1 MIQYFSQDFLFNV
14 SKSDLGKVV
23 SISFSLD
30 FMSGVIKRYFRDISA
45 LLILVWALFQD
56 DQMQIR
62 TLRSSYFSF
71 IRSYNLKL
79 NLGRLTGITCASVFV
94 LEMLDQFG
102 KNEVSLLL
110 VFNLREVSLLL
121 TQFWV
126 SKDSFE
132 FYISNYFHFVT
143 F

>member
-1 MIQYFSQDFLFNV
+1 MLFENFQFQLLWFRRCVIQYFSQDFLFNV
-14 SKSDLGKVV
+14 SKSDLGKLVP
-23 SISFSLD
+23 ISFSLD

-79 NLGRLTGITCASVFV
+79 NLGRLTGITCASVLV

-110 VFNLREVSLLL
+110 VFNL
-121 TQFWV
+121 
-126 SKDSFE
+126 
-132 FYISNYFHFVT
+132 HFRS
-143 F
+143 

>member
-23 SISFSLD
+23 PISFSLD

-79 NLGRLTGITCASVFV
+79 NLGRLTGITWASVFV

-110 VFNLREVSLLL
+110 VFNL
-121 TQFWV
+121 
-126 SKDSFE
+126 
-132 FYISNYFHFVT
+132 HFRS
-143 F
+143 

>member
-126 SKDSFE
+126 AKDSFE
-132 FYISNYFHFVT
+132 FYISNYFHFVN